1 VQSCALFLAVHASL
15 AAAIVTPR
23 VSITYR
29 GERGA
34 LEAHL
39 KVDVPYF
46 NRLNNENEIS
56 GVELDH
62 SSTSTEFAKAA
73 IMSAL
78 GSSVISMF
86 HSEYP
91 DIPR

>member
-1 VQSCALFLAVHASL
+1 MQSCALFLAVHASL

-23 VSITYR
+23 VSI
-29 GERGA
+29 
-34 LEAHL
+34 L

-46 NRLNNENEIS
+46 NRLNSENEIS